1 MSLNLKNFV
10 FYNFIIF
17 IMIGILS
24 AQSFS
29 NKKEKEVEIVELNE
43 IFIDTAAIEVVEWG
57 YLDSVKGLYYY
68 EGELYSGPVIK
79 YLNSGLMEGEFLNGV
94 KHGLWQTFNR
104 IGQPLMIGYYDKG
117 GKNGKFEQWYDD
129 GKKRHRELVATFVND
144 QYDGVYREWY
154 ENGKKSIFGTYKNGK
169 EQGAYKEW
177 HENGKRA
184 LQTKYIDG
192 VPDGIY
198 REWHENGKKRIKI
211 TFKDGKEN
219 GLWTQWYENGKK
231 EMKVKYVN
239 GIPWGEAFFWFQ
251 NGALQGRGV
260 VKSEVPGGGWILED
274 EGGKR
279 QVYQPEE

>member
-1 MSLNLKNFV
+1 MSS
-10 FYNFIIF
+10 NFIKF
-17 IMIGILS
+17 ISFSFILVWIKS
-24 AQSFS
+24 ALFSQSFS
-29 NKKEKEVEIVELNE
+29 NSNQNEIPE
-43 IFIDTAAIEVVEWG
+43 IFIDTTSIEVIEWG

-68 EGELYSGPVIK
+68 EDELYSGPVIK
-79 YLNSGLMEGEFLNGV
+79 YLSSGLMEGEFQNGLR
-94 KHGLWQTFNR
+94 HGLWQTFNR

-117 GKNGKFEQWYDD
+117 KKNGKFEQWYDD
-129 GKKRHRELVATFVND
+129 GKKRHRELIASFVND

-154 ENGKKSIFGTYKNGK
+154 ENGKKSIVGTYQNGK

-184 LQTKYIDG
+184 LHTEYIDG
-192 VPDGIY
+192 RPDGSY
-198 REWHENGKKRIKI
+198 REWYENGKKRIKI

-219 GLWTQWYENGKK
+219 GWWRQWYENGKR

-239 GIPWGEAFFWFQ
+239 GIPWGEALFWFP

-274 EGGKR
+274 EGGKK
-279 QVYQPEE
+279 QVYQPGE

>member
-1 MSLNLKNFV
+1 MSP
-10 FYNFIIF
+10 NFIKF
-17 IMIGILS
+17 ISYSFILVWMNGALFS
-24 AQSFS
+24 QSFS
-29 NKKEKEVEIVELNE
+29 NKNQNEIPE
-43 IFIDTAAIEVVEWG
+43 IFIDTTSIEVIEWG

-68 EGELYSGPVIK
+68 EDELYTGPVIK
-79 YLNSGLMEGEFLNGV
+79 YLSSGLMEGEFQDGLR
-94 KHGLWQTFNR
+94 HGLWQTFNR

-117 GKNGKFEQWYDD
+117 KKNGKFEQWYDD
-129 GKKRHRELVATFVND
+129 GKTRHRELIASFVND

-154 ENGKKSIFGTYKNGK
+154 DNGKKSIVGTYDNGK

-192 VPDGIY
+192 RPDGIY
-198 REWHENGKKRIKI
+198 REWYENGKRRIKI

-219 GLWTQWYENGKK
+219 GWWKQWYENGKR

-239 GIPWGEAFFWFQ
+239 GIPWGEAFFWFP

-274 EGGKR
+274 EGGKK

>member
-68 EGELYSGPVIK
+68 ESELYSGPVIK

-117 GKNGKFEQWYDD
+117 EKNGKFEQWYDD

-169 EQGAYKEW
+169 EQGPYKEW
-177 HENGKRA
+177 HPNGKRA

>member
-1 MSLNLKNFV
+1 MSP
-10 FYNFIIF
+10 NFIKF
-17 IMIGILS
+17 ISYSFILVWMNGALFS
-24 AQSFS
+24 QSFS
-29 NKKEKEVEIVELNE
+29 NKNQNEIPE
-43 IFIDTAAIEVVEWG
+43 IFIDTTSIEVIEWG

-68 EGELYSGPVIK
+68 EDELFTGPVIK
-79 YLNSGLMEGEFLNGV
+79 YLSSGLMEGEFQDGLR
-94 KHGLWQTFNR
+94 HGLWQTFNR

-117 GKNGKFEQWYDD
+117 KKNGKFEQWYDD
-129 GKKRHRELVATFVND
+129 GKTRYRELIASFVND

-154 ENGKKSIFGTYKNGK
+154 DNGKKSIVGTYDNGK

-192 VPDGIY
+192 RPDGIY
-198 REWHENGKKRIKI
+198 REWYENGKRRIKI

-219 GLWTQWYENGKK
+219 GWWKQWYENGKR

-239 GIPWGEAFFWFQ
+239 GIPWGEAFFWFP

-274 EGGKR
+274 EGGKK